1 MDHGSRVI
9 RNMDITPYRFVAK
22 KPTEGCFGPEVIS
35 DQSVGRQAEVYD
47 IKVGKSK
54 DQLKPLRTKESSCL
68 PLTTSYF
75 SGR

>member
-22 KPTEGCFGPEVIS
+22 KPREGCFGPEVIS

-47 IKVGKSK
+47 IKVGKS
-54 DQLKPLRTKESSCL
+54 RTN
-68 PLTTSYF
+68 
-75 SGR
+75 